1 MPGKESQS
9 LQKALAL
16 PLSVSQQWDPH
27 HSDQGQGIQTQA
39 LFLGMQSV
47 HVECITVLSFI

>member
-1 MPGKESQS
+1 MPGEENQS

-16 PLSVSQQWDPH
+16 PLSVSQQWGLH

-39 LFLGMQSV
+39 LFLGM
-47 HVECITVLSFI
+47 

>member
-27 HSDQGQGIQTQA
+27 HSGQGQGIRTQA